1 MYFGAKPM
9 TTFASIC
16 MVVLREFRVAN
27 GCSLEALSD
36 RLNIKSEDWASM
48 ETGARDLQFEA
59 FVRACHQLNTKPAQV
74 IYLSECYAGTLNSL
88 GWDILYNRIAKP
100 GNDNLLESAKGY
112 WASAGGSGFLR
123 DMPIWQEP
131 TLDFNGTWLV
141 APVFRYALY
150 PLYKESQDNPPP
162 LHLNLAPLRLPDGQT
177 DTD

>member
-1 MYFGAKPM
+1 
-9 TTFASIC
+9 
-16 MVVLREFRVAN
+16 
-27 GCSLEALSD
+27 
-36 RLNIKSEDWASM
+36 M